1 MHAPTKDEP
10 LSTNDAAWWP
20 VEAPATAPSAQ
31 TAPPRKSRFGLL
43 LWILCAII
51 LGIAF
56 GLILPVPIARVF
68 TTFNGLFA
76 GFLDFIVPLVI
87 IGFVTPAIGELGR
100 GAGKMLGLTAGVAY
114 LSTILAGLGSL
125 AVALLVLPT
134 MLRGKTIGT
143 LEDPSQSALAPF
155 FTIEIEPV
163 VGVMTALILSFM
175 LGIGLTLVP
184 EGALH
189 NGFNQ
194 LRTIVERTIS
204 VILIP
209 LLPLYI
215 FGMFL
220 GLTMNGQIWN
230 VIISLLGVVV
240 LVFAMTIVI
249 LLVQYT
255 LAGALN
261 HRNPITMLVRMM
273 PAYATALG
281 TSSSAATIPVTL
293 DCTRRNGV
301 PDAIASFAVPLCA
314 TIHLSGSTA
323 KITTFALAV
332 MLLTG
337 MDVSVPALIG
347 FVLLLG
353 ITMVAAPGVPG
364 GAIMAAVG
372 VLTSVLGFNQAAV
385 GLMIAAYIA
394 IDSFGTATNV
404 TGDGAL
410 AAIVSRIAPRS
421 MIERLEN
428 ESRRAVAQGAA

>member
-1 MHAPTKDEP
+1 
-10 LSTNDAAWWP
+10 
-20 VEAPATAPSAQ
+20 
-31 TAPPRKSRFGLL
+31 
-43 LWILCAII
+43 
-51 LGIAF
+51 
-56 GLILPVPIARVF
+56 
-68 TTFNGLFA
+68 
-76 GFLDFIVPLVI
+76 
-87 IGFVTPAIGELGR
+87 
-100 GAGKMLGLTAGVAY
+100 MLGLTAGVAY
-114 LSTILAGLGSL
+114 LSTILSGLFSL
-125 AVALLVLPT
+125 AVALVVLPT
-134 MLRGKTIGT
+134 LLRGKSVGE
-143 LEDPSQSALAPF
+143 LGNPADSALAPF
-155 FTIEIEPV
+155 FEVEIEPV
-163 VGVMTALILSFM
+163 FGVMTALILSFM

-189 NGFNQ
+189 NGFQQ
-194 LRTIVERTIS
+194 LRVIVERTIS

-230 VIISLLGVVV
+230 VITSLLGVVV

-249 LLVQYT
+249 LFAQFTV
-255 LAGALN
+255 AGILT
-261 HRNPITMLVRMM
+261 RQNPITMLMRML

-293 DCTRRNGV
+293 ECTRRNNV

-314 TIHLSGSTA
+314 TIHLAGSTA

-337 MDVSVPALIG
+337 MPVNIPALIG
-347 FVLLLG
+347 FVFLLG
-353 ITMVAAPGVPG
+353 ITMIAAPGVPG

-372 VLTSVLGFNQAAV
+372 ILSSMLGFNEAAV
-385 GLMIAAYIA
+385 GLMIASYIA

-410 AAIVSRIAPRS
+410 AAIVSRIAPRA

-428 ESRRAVAQGAA
+428 ESRAAAASVADARSAASPAF